1 MNDILENLK
10 RQFKTGGMYIKLI
23 YINVAVFVVFA
34 LIQGLGVLLKVPEM
48 EFARYY
54 FTLNTSMSQML
65 YQPWGWITYMFF
77 HAGILHLAM
86 NMMMLFYVGKILEGY
101 LGGKKVLSIYILGG
115 LAGALVQVLAKNS
128 FPALRE
134 QFDYPVLGAS
144 GAVIALAVAT
154 VTYAPKLEVFL
165 FGSFKLKLLWIV
177 GFFVLQDMLQMS
189 RLNGNVASFTH
200 LGGALFGFLMITRYK
215 TGKDI
220 TKWFDP
226 IAAYIKNIFTK
237 GKSPKMKVK
246 YSKPREKKKTTTS
259 TPPPRDDYDYNASK
273 VEQQKKV
280 DAILDKIKYKGYDG
294 LSKKEKDFLNSIK

>member
-23 YINVAVFVVFA
+23 YINVAVFIIFA
-34 LIQGLGVLLKVPEM
+34 LVEGLGVLLKIPAM
-48 EFARYY
+48 ELAHYH

-77 HAGILHLAM
+77 HAGVFHLAM
-86 NMMMLFYVGKILEGY
+86 NMMMLFYIGKILETY

-115 LAGALVQVLAKNS
+115 LAGALVQVVAKNS

-154 VTYAPKLEVFL
+154 VTYAPKLEVYL

-189 RLNGNVASFTH
+189 RVNGDVASFTH
-200 LGGALFGFLMITRYK
+200 LGGALFGFLMITKYK
-215 TGKDI
+215 KGKDI

-226 IAAYIKNIFTK
+226 IAAYIKTIFKK
-237 GKSPKMKVK
+237 GKSTKMKVK
-246 YSKPREKKKTTTS
+246 FSKPRERKKATKT
-259 TPPPRDDYDYNASK
+259 PPRDDYDYNANK
-273 VEQQKKV
+273 VAQQKKI

-294 LSKKEKDFLNSIK
+294 LTKKEKDFLNSIK